1 MVRKFAVETKE
12 LDEKRRRAA
21 QHIGAIQRRKK
32 ITLDKRNKKRA
43 LQSGMMVMIQD
54 AKKLDFLDKFDA
66 DWLGPY
72 IVRETFPNNSLQLET
87 LNGDSFPTRTVGSR
101 CKQYKA

>member
-1 MVRKFAVETKE
+1 
-12 LDEKRRRAA
+12 
-21 QHIGAIQRRKK
+21 
-32 ITLDKRNKKRA
+32 
-43 LQSGMMVMIQD
+43 MIQD

-101 CKQYKA
+101 CKQYKAWRQLDYEQDILEADPRWSPIIWAQTHVLICV